1 MNDKPEVQGGGL
13 DTVKFLG
20 AIILIVGGIFAYY
33 WFQAQNELVRGGYV
47 VLGLV
52 LGGALAYQTRLG
64 GATWGFIASS
74 RNEVRKVVWPTREET
89 IQTTLA
95 VIVVV
100 LIVGVMM
107 WLLDIFLFW
116 ALRGLTGQGG

>member
-1 MNDKPEVQGGGL
+1 MNDKPEVQGSGL

-20 AIILIVGGIFAYY
+20 AIILIVAGIFAYY
-33 WFQAQNELVRGGYV
+33 WFNTQNELFRGGYV
-47 VLGLV
+47 AVGLLLGL
-52 LGGALAYQTRLG
+52 ALAYQTRLG
-64 GATWGFIASS
+64 GATWGFITSS

-100 LIVGVMM
+100 LIVGLLM
-107 WLLDIFLFW
+107 WALDIFLFW

>member
-1 MNDKPEVQGGGL
+1 MSDKPEVQGGGL
-13 DTVKFLG
+13 DTLKFIV
-20 AIILIVGGIFAYY
+20 AIALIVAGIVAYY
-33 WFQAQNELVRGGYV
+33 WFSSQNELLRIAYV
-47 VLGLV
+47 VIGLV
-52 LGGALAYQTRLG
+52 LGLALAYPTRLG
-64 GATWGFIASS
+64 RATWGFMVSS

-89 IQTTLA
+89 VQTTLA

-100 LIVGVMM
+100 LILGVMM

>member
-1 MNDKPEVQGGGL
+1 MSDKPEVQGSGL

-20 AIILIVGGIFAYY
+20 AIILIIAGIFAYY
-33 WFQAQNELVRGGYV
+33 WFERQNELLRGAYV

-52 LGGALAYQTRLG
+52 LGFALAYPTRLG
-64 GATWGFIASS
+64 RATWAFMASS

-89 IQTTLA
+89 MQTTLA

-100 LIVGVMM
+100 LVLGVFM
-107 WLLDIFLFW
+107 WGLDLFLFW

>member
-20 AIILIVGGIFAYY
+20 AIVLIVAGIFAYY
-33 WFQAQNELVRGGYV
+33 WFSTQNELLRGAYV

-52 LGGALAYQTRLG
+52 LGCVLAYQTRMG
-64 GATWGFIASS
+64 GATWGFITSS

-100 LIVGVMM
+100 LAVGVMM
-107 WLLDIFLFW
+107 WMLDIFLFW

>member
-1 MNDKPEVQGGGL
+1 MSDKPEVQGSGL

-20 AIILIVGGIFAYY
+20 AIILIVAGIFAYY
-33 WFQAQNELVRGGYV
+33 WFGTQNELLRGGYV

-52 LGGALAYQTRLG
+52 LGFALAYQTRLG
-64 GATWGFIASS
+64 GATWGFISSS

-100 LIVGVMM
+100 LAVGVMM

>member
-1 MNDKPEVQGGGL
+1 MSDKPEVQGSGL

-20 AIILIVGGIFAYY
+20 AIILIVAGIFAYY
-33 WFQAQNELVRGGYV
+33 WFETQNELLRGGYV

-52 LGGALAYQTRLG
+52 LGFALAYQTRLG
-64 GATWGFIASS
+64 GATWGFISSS

-100 LIVGVMM
+100 LAVGVMM

>member
-20 AIILIVGGIFAYY
+20 AIVLIVAGIFAYY
-33 WFQAQNELVRGGYV
+33 WFETQNELLRGGYV
-47 VLGLV
+47 ALGLV
-52 LGGALAYQTRLG
+52 LGFALAYRTRLG
-64 GATWGFIASS
+64 GATWGFITSS

-100 LIVGVMM
+100 LMVGVLM
-107 WLLDIFLFW
+107 WALDIFLFW

>member
-64 GATWGFIASS
+64 GATWGFITSS